1 MRKINIPYGNTPR
14 WIILSIDILI
24 VVFSVVLSYMLR
36 FNFEIPEVEMKP
48 FPKILAYIVVIRI
61 VSFLIAKTYAGII
74 RFTSTEDVFRIF
86 LVISLGSFFFVLT
99 NLFDYYFI
107 DNTFFIPFSI
117 IIIDFI
123 TTAGA
128 MSLFRMVVKVAY
140 LEFLNPSGEDANV
153 IIFGAGEAGIITKNA
168 LDRDPK
174 IKYKVIAFIDD
185 NSKKIGKK
193 LEGVT
198 IQSSDKLEFLLQYK
212 MVKFLVISTQN
223 LKPERKQRIIE
234 QCLENDTKVL
244 NVPHVSKWIN
254 GELSFNQ
261 IKKVKIED
269 LLEREVINLDEDN
282 ISKQISGK
290 NILITG
296 ASGSIG
302 SEIARQLSKYATKHL
317 ILLDQAES
325 PLFHLEL
332 ECLDKCNYKD
342 YSIVLADI
350 REKSRIE
357 NIFRKFKPEI
367 IFHAAAY
374 KHVPMMEGNVTEAIN
389 TNVQGTKLLADLAI
403 ENKVEKFIM
412 ISTDKAVKPTSVMGA
427 SKRIAE
433 MYVQALNEKG
443 VTCFITTRFGNV
455 LGSNGSVIP
464 IFREQIA
471 KGGPVMVTHPEVTR
485 YFMTIPEACQLVL
498 EAGAMGNGG
507 EIYIFDMGK
516 SIKIVDLAKK
526 MIKLSGLEL
535 GKDIQIRYTGLRPG
549 EKLYEE
555 LLNDKENTLPTH
567 HPQIMIAK
575 VLSYNHSEINEKID
589 SLLDL
594 VNNQNDIEVVTK
606 MKQIVPEF
614 ISKNSIYE
622 KLDTK

>member
-374 KHVPMMEGNVTEAIN
+374 KHVPMMEGNITEAIN

>member
-1 MRKINIPYGNTPR
+1 MRKISIPYGNTPR

-24 VVFSVVLSYMLR
+24 VVFSVGLSFMLR
-36 FNFEIPEVEMKP
+36 FNFDIPEVELDP
-48 FPKILAYIVVIRI
+48 LPKILAYIVFIRLI
-61 VSFLIAKTYAGII
+61 SFLIAKSYAGIV
-74 RFTSTEDVFRIF
+74 RYTTTEDVFRIF
-86 LVISLGSFFFVLT
+86 LVVFLGSLVFVLT
-99 NLFDYYFI
+99 NLFTYYVI
-107 DNTFFIPFSI
+107 DQTFFIPFSI

-123 TTAGA
+123 TTSGA
-128 MSLFRMVVKVAY
+128 MSLFRMVVKVTY
-140 LEFLNPSGEDANV
+140 LEFLNPSGENANV
-153 IIFGAGEAGIITKNA
+153 VIFGAGEAGIITKGA
-168 LDRDPK
+168 MDRDPG

-185 NSKKIGKK
+185 NPQKIGKK
-193 LEGVT
+193 LEGIT
-198 IQSSDKLEFLLQYK
+198 IWSSDKLEFLLKHK
-212 MVKFLVISTQN
+212 MVQFLVISTQN
-223 LKPERKQRIIE
+223 LKPERKQKIIE
-234 QCLENDTKVL
+234 QCLESNTKVL
-244 NVPHVSKWIN
+244 NVPPVTTWIN

-261 IKKVKIED
+261 IKTVKIED
-269 LLEREVINLDEDN
+269 LLERELIILEEENIN
-282 ISKQISGK
+282 KQLSGK

-302 SEIARQLSKYATKHL
+302 SEIVRQVSNYNTKHL

-332 ECLDKCNYKD
+332 ECLDKYTDKD

-350 REKSRIE
+350 CDRSRME
-357 NIFRKFKPEI
+357 SIFEKFKPEI

-389 TNVQGTKLLADLAI
+389 TNVEGTKLLADLAV

-412 ISTDKAVKPTSVMGA
+412 ISTDKAVRPTSVMGA

-443 VTCFITTRFGNV
+443 GTRFITTRFGNV

-464 IFREQIA
+464 IFREQIS
-471 KGGPVMVTHPEVTR
+471 KGGPVLVTHPEITR

-516 SIKIVDLAKK
+516 SIKIVDLATK

-535 GKDIQIRYTGLRPG
+535 GKDIQIKYTGLRAG
-549 EKLYEE
+549 R
-555 LLNDKENTLPTH
+555 
-567 HPQIMIAK
+567 
-575 VLSYNHSEINEKID
+575 KI
-589 SLLDL
+589 
-594 VNNQNDIEVVTK
+594 I
-606 MKQIVPEF
+606 
-614 ISKNSIYE
+614 
-622 KLDTK
+622 